1 MKFIMIYGPPGI
13 GKESVGRELA
23 KRNGWNLF
31 QQHLAFDISCAVIG
45 FGNDGFEKHQRAI
58 CLDAFRAIFNK
69 GSNGIVFT
77 FCYVHPASN
86 YFIEGLLDLLKELKV
101 EADFVRL
108 SCDLKE
114 HILRVTSDGRKKTNK
129 IQSQKHLEEYLERFN
144 FSVDIAEVK
153 TFKLDSTNLSP
164 IKAADKIETQIFA

>member
-1 MKFIMIYGPPGI
+1 MKFIMIYGPSGI

-45 FGNDGFEKHQRAI
+45 FGNDGFEKYQRAI
-58 CLDAFRAIFNK
+58 CLDAFRVLFNK

-86 YFIEGLLDLLKELKV
+86 YFIEGLFDLLKELKV

-114 HILRVTSDGRKKTNK
+114 HILRVTSDGRKNTNK
-129 IQSQKHLEEYLERFN
+129 IQSQEDLKEYLKRFN
-144 FSVDIAEVK
+144 FSVDIPEVK
-153 TFKLDSTNLSP
+153 TFNLDSTNLSP
-164 IKAADKIETQIFA
+164 VKAAAKIETQIIT